1 MRQDQLDTI
10 LAHDEELIPTSGF
23 LSSVMERVEDEVAT
37 PPPIPFPWKRAV
49 PGILLAAAVLVWGAI
64 EFVRYIFRG
73 GVPHF
78 AAPQIQISQTLTPGM
93 RDVGWIL
100 TALAISAAA
109 SLLARRLA
117 GRSGLL

>member
-1 MRQDQLDTI
+1 MRQDQIDTI

-23 LSSVMERVEDEVAT
+23 LLSVMERVEDEAAAL
-37 PPPIPFPWKRAV
+37 PPIPFPWKRAV
-49 PGILLAAAVLVWGAI
+49 PGFLLAAVVLVWGAVEI
-64 EFVRYIFRG
+64 VRYIFRD
-73 GVPHF
+73 GVPHL
-78 AAPQIQISQTLTPGM
+78 AARQIQLSQSLTPAM

-100 TALAISAAA
+100 AALAISATA